1 MTTTTKRTRTTKAK
15 KPVFPVRSLLLLV
28 QKFHLLVID
37 GEAFAIKGKEHKH
50 IKQADYQALLDLAW
64 ITPAHVIAEGLHSHE
79 VTALGFSIAAQIEE
93 QNRLYHQLKFDLPEF
108 EETSTPDEVPAE
120 PPVSEQAPIDAQTS
134 TPASEQAEDSTPAPG
149 STSASEQAED
159 STPAPGSTSASEQA
173 EDSTPTITQAVEAAP
188 TGQESTACKDD
199 KRPHYQSEEAK
210 AARAAKRAAV
220 QKDMQQAVSTLLAE
234 IKAGKTDR
242 LLNYLKFA
250 AKFHKYSPL
259 NQMLIAEQA
268 PNATH
273 VAGYSQWKKMGYQV
287 KKGAKGIAIIAP
299 RPYGKAVMKNEE
311 TGEETITYLGVT
323 FTIAHVFDAS
333 QLEARPDKPIPS
345 FFTPLADDQ
354 EALSTAIVHAIQQDG
369 IKLETGA
376 TGRAQGYSTG
386 GTIRLKSGLDSTS
399 RVLTLIHEWAHEKLH
414 HTPQGRALS
423 ASKRE
428 LHAEAISYVVAHHF
442 GIHNPFS
449 SDYLQSWGNTERELL
464 AELETIKTTASVIIE
479 QIEAGQA
486 S

>member
-1 MTTTTKRTRTTKAK
+1 MTATTKRTRTAKAK
-15 KPVFPVRSLLLLV
+15 KPVFPIRPLLLLV

-50 IKQADYQALLDLAW
+50 IKQADYHALLDLAW
-64 ITPAHVIAEGLHSHE
+64 ITPAHVIAEGLHSHN

-93 QNRLYHQLKFDLPEF
+93 QNRLYHQLRFDLPELA
-108 EETSTPDEVPAE
+108 EASTPDAIPAE
-120 PPVSEQAPIDAQTS
+120 EPVSEQAPVAAQTLTPATIPTEEPTTAQAS
-134 TPASEQAEDSTPAPG
+134 TPAT
-149 STSASEQAED
+149 
-159 STPAPGSTSASEQA
+159 
-173 EDSTPTITQAVEAAP
+173 TQADAEPSAP
-188 TGQESTACKDD
+188 TGQASTATSKSD

-242 LLNYLKFA
+242 LLNYLKFS

-259 NQMLIAEQA
+259 NQMLIVEQA

-273 VAGYSQWKKMGYQV
+273 VAGYSQWKKLGYQV

-323 FTIAHVFDAS
+323 FTIAYVFDAS
-333 QLEARPDKPIPS
+333 QLEARPDKPIPN

-354 EALSTAIVHAIQQDG
+354 EALYTAIAQAVQRDG
-369 IKLETGA
+369 IKLEIGK
-376 TGRAQGYSTG
+376 TGRAQGYSKG
-386 GTIRLKSGLDSTS
+386 GTIRLKEGLDSTN

-414 HTPQGRALS
+414 HNLQGSELTTN
-423 ASKRE
+423 KRE

-449 SDYLQSWGNTERELL
+449 SDYLQNWGNNEKELL
-464 AELETIKTTASVIIE
+464 AELETIKTTASAIIE
-479 QIEAGQA
+479 QIEAAQA

>member
-1 MTTTTKRTRTTKAK
+1 MATTTKRTRTAKAK
-15 KPVFPVRSLLLLV
+15 KPVFPIRALFLLV

-50 IKQADYQALLDLAW
+50 IKQADYAALLDLAW
-64 ITPAHVIAEGLHSHE
+64 ITPAHVIAEGLYSHE
-79 VTALGFSIAAQIEE
+79 VTPLGSTIAAQVEE
-93 QNRLYHQLKFDLPEF
+93 QNRHYHQLKFDLPELK
-108 EETSTPDEVPAE
+108 ET
-120 PPVSEQAPIDAQTS
+120 EQAVTLDA
-134 TPASEQAEDSTPAPG
+134 PQAEAAQPAQAEQEQPAPTQPAT
-149 STSASEQAED
+149 TSK
-159 STPAPGSTSASEQA
+159 
-173 EDSTPTITQAVEAAP
+173 
-188 TGQESTACKDD
+188 TG
-199 KRPHYQSEEAK
+199 KRPHYQNEEAK

-220 QKDMQQAVSTLLAE
+220 QKNMQQAVSTLLAE
-234 IKAGKTDR
+234 IKAGKSEH

-250 AKFHKYSPL
+250 SKFHQYSPL

-287 KKGAKGIAIIAP
+287 KKGEKGIAIIAP
-299 RPYGKAVMKNEE
+299 RPYGKAVMKNED

-323 FTIAHVFDAS
+323 FTVAYVFDAS
-333 QLEARPDKPIPS
+333 QLEARPDKPVPS
-345 FFTPLADDQ
+345 FFVPLADDQ
-354 EALSTAIVHAIQQDG
+354 EALYTAIASAVQKDG
-369 IKLETGA
+369 IKLEIGK

-386 GTIRLKSGLDSTS
+386 GTIRLQAGLDSTN

-414 HTPQGRALS
+414 HNPQGRAMT
-423 ASKRE
+423 ANKRE

-449 SDYLQSWGNTERELL
+449 SDYLQNWGNNEKELL
-464 AELETIKTTASVIIE
+464 AELETIKATASAIIE
-479 QIEAGQA
+479 QIEGQA

>member
-1 MTTTTKRTRTTKAK
+1 MTATPKRTRTPKAK
-15 KPVFPVRSLLLLV
+15 KPVFPIRSLLLLV

-50 IKQADYQALLDLAW
+50 IKQTDYQALLDLAW

-93 QNRLYHQLKFDLPEF
+93 QNRLYHQLTFDLPEL
-108 EETSTPDEVPAE
+108 EGASTPNAIPAE
-120 PPVSEQAPIDAQTS
+120 PPVSERAPVAAQTS
-134 TPASEQAEDSTPAPG
+134 TPGTIQAEEPTPAPAP
-149 STSASEQAED
+149 TLATAE
-159 STPAPGSTSASEQA
+159 AKQ
-173 EDSTPTITQAVEAAP
+173 AAP
-188 TGQESTACKDD
+188 TGQTLTVSMNS
-199 KRPHYQSEEAK
+199 KRPRYQSEEAK
-210 AARAAKRAAV
+210 SARAAKRAAV

-268 PNATH
+268 PNATY

-323 FTIAHVFDAS
+323 FTLAYVFDAS

-345 FFTPLADDQ
+345 FFTSLADDQ
-354 EALSTAIVHAIQQDG
+354 DTLYTAIANAVQKDG
-369 IKLETGA
+369 IKLEIGE
-376 TGRAQGYSTG
+376 TGRAQGYSKG
-386 GTIRLKSGLDSTS
+386 GTIRLKNGLDSTN

-414 HTPQGRALS
+414 HNPQGRELTTN
-423 ASKRE
+423 KRE
-428 LHAEAISYVVAHHF
+428 LHAEAISYIVTHHF

-449 SDYLQSWGNTERELL
+449 SDYLQSWGNNEKELL
-464 AELETIKTTASVIIE
+464 AELETIKATASAIIE
-479 QIEAGQA
+479 QIEAAQA
-486 S
+486 N

>member
-1 MTTTTKRTRTTKAK
+1 MATTTKRTRPAKAK
-15 KPVFPVRSLLLLV
+15 KPVFPIRPLFLLV

-50 IKQADYQALLDLAW
+50 ITKKDYEALLDLAW

-79 VTALGFSIAAQIEE
+79 VTPLGFSIAAQVEE
-93 QNRLYHQLKFDLPEF
+93 QNCHYHQLKFDLPELK
-108 EETSTPDEVPAE
+108 EAAQVATLDAPAAEAE
-120 PPVSEQAPIDAQTS
+120 PPAPTEQP
-134 TPASEQAEDSTPAPG
+134 TPAQEATTNAEQSATLGAPQVEAKQAEREQPAP
-149 STSASEQAED
+149 AQ
-159 STPAPGSTSASEQA
+159 PA
-173 EDSTPTITQAVEAAP
+173 
-188 TGQESTACKDD
+188 TARKSG
-199 KRPHYQSEEAK
+199 KRPPYQSEEAK

-234 IKAGKTDR
+234 IKAGKSEH

-250 AKFHKYSPL
+250 SKFHQYSPL

-287 KKGAKGIAIIAP
+287 KKGEKGIAIIAP
-299 RPYGKAVMKNEE
+299 RPYGKAVMKSEE

-323 FTIAHVFDAS
+323 FTVAYVFDAS
-333 QLEARPDKPIPS
+333 QLEARPEKPVPS
-345 FFTPLADDQ
+345 FFVPLADDQ
-354 EALSTAIVHAIQQDG
+354 EALYTAIASAVQKDG
-369 IKLETGA
+369 IKLEIDE
-376 TGRAQGYSTG
+376 TGRAQGYSSG
-386 GTIRLKSGLDSTS
+386 GTIRLKNGLDSTN

-414 HTPQGRALS
+414 HNPEGRAMT
-423 ASKRE
+423 ANKRE
-428 LHAEAISYVVAHHF
+428 LHAEAISYVVSHHF

-449 SDYLQSWGNTERELL
+449 SDYLQNWGNTEKELL
-464 AELETIKTTASVIIE
+464 AELETIKTTASAIIE

-486 S
+486 K

>member
-1 MTTTTKRTRTTKAK
+1 MPTTKRTRTAKAK
-15 KPVFPVRSLLLLV
+15 KPVFPIRPLFLLV

-50 IKQADYQALLDLAW
+50 ISQKDYEALISLAW
-64 ITPAHVIAEGLHSHE
+64 ITPAHVIAEGLFSHD
-79 VTALGFSIAAQIEE
+79 VTPLGQSIAAQIEE
-93 QNRLYHQLKFDLPEF
+93 QNRDYHQLKFDLPELA
-108 EETSTPDEVPAE
+108 EAAQEAQEQPA
-120 PPVSEQAPIDAQTS
+120 
-134 TPASEQAEDSTPAPG
+134 PAQAEQIDTAQAVTLDTPPTEAEQPAPAQPVTVSKSG
-149 STSASEQAED
+149 
-159 STPAPGSTSASEQA
+159 
-173 EDSTPTITQAVEAAP
+173 
-188 TGQESTACKDD
+188 

-220 QKDMQQAVSTLLAE
+220 QKNMQQAVSTLLAE
-234 IKAGKTDR
+234 IKAGKTDH

-250 AKFHKYSPL
+250 SKFHQYSPL
-259 NQMLIAEQA
+259 NQMLIADQV

-287 KKGAKGIAIIAP
+287 KKGEKGIAIIAP

-323 FTIAHVFDAS
+323 FTIAYVFDAS

-345 FFTPLADDQ
+345 FFVPLADDQ
-354 EALSTAIVHAIQQDG
+354 EALYTAIANAIQKDG
-369 IKLETGA
+369 IKLEIGK
-376 TGRAQGYSTG
+376 TGRAQGYSAG
-386 GTIRLKSGLDSTS
+386 GTIRLKDGLDSTS

-414 HTPQGRALS
+414 HNPQGRALTTN
-423 ASKRE
+423 KRE

-449 SDYLQSWGNTERELL
+449 SDYLQNWGNNEKELL
-464 AELETIKTTASVIIE
+464 AELETIKATASAIIE
-479 QIEAGQA
+479 QIEAGPTN
-486 S
+486 

>member
-1 MTTTTKRTRTTKAK
+1 MATTTKRTRTAKAK
-15 KPVFPVRSLLLLV
+15 KPVFPIRALFLLV

-50 IKQADYQALLDLAW
+50 IKPADYTALLDLAW
-64 ITPAHVIAEGLHSHE
+64 ITPAHVIAEGLYSHE
-79 VTALGFSIAAQIEE
+79 VTPLGSTIAAQVEE
-93 QNRLYHQLKFDLPEF
+93 QNRHYHQLKFDLLELK
-108 EETSTPDEVPAE
+108 ETA
-120 PPVSEQAPIDAQTS
+120 QAVTIDA
-134 TPASEQAEDSTPAPG
+134 PQAEAEQPAP
-149 STSASEQAED
+149 TQAEQTD
-159 STPAPGSTSASEQA
+159 AEQSATLDAPQAETEQPAQAEQEQPAPTQPATTSK
-173 EDSTPTITQAVEAAP
+173 
-188 TGQESTACKDD
+188 TG

-220 QKDMQQAVSTLLAE
+220 QKNMQQAVSTLLAE
-234 IKAGKTDR
+234 IKAGKSEH

-250 AKFHKYSPL
+250 SKFHQYSPL

-287 KKGAKGIAIIAP
+287 KKGEKGIAIIAP
-299 RPYGKAVMKNEE
+299 RLYGKAVMKNED

-323 FTIAHVFDAS
+323 FTVAYVFDAS
-333 QLEARPDKPIPS
+333 QLEARPDKPVPS
-345 FFTPLADDQ
+345 FFVPLADDQ
-354 EALSTAIVHAIQQDG
+354 EALYTAIANAVQKDG
-369 IKLETGA
+369 IKLEIGK

-386 GTIRLKSGLDSTS
+386 GKIRLQDGLDSTN

-414 HTPQGRALS
+414 HNPEGRAMT
-423 ASKRE
+423 ANKRE

-449 SDYLQSWGNTERELL
+449 SDYLQNWGNNEKELL
-464 AELETIKTTASVIIE
+464 AELETIKATASAIIE
-479 QIEAGQA
+479 QIEGQA

>member
-1 MTTTTKRTRTTKAK
+1 MATTTKRTHTAKAK
-15 KPVFPVRSLLLLV
+15 KPVFPIRALFLLV

-50 IKQADYQALLDLAW
+50 ITQKDYEALLSLTW
-64 ITPAHVIAEGLHSHE
+64 ITPARVIAEGLYSHE
-79 VTALGFSIAAQIEE
+79 VTPLGLSIAAQIEE
-93 QNRLYHQLKFDLPEF
+93 QNRRYQQLEFDLPAF
-108 EETSTPDEVPAE
+108 KKAE
-120 PPVSEQAPIDAQTS
+120 QSAAIDA
-134 TPASEQAEDSTPAPG
+134 PQAEAEQSAQPEQEQPTLAQPA
-149 STSASEQAED
+149 TAS
-159 STPAPGSTSASEQA
+159 
-173 EDSTPTITQAVEAAP
+173 
-188 TGQESTACKDD
+188 KDG

-386 GTIRLKSGLDSTS
+386 GTIRMKSGLDSTS

-449 SDYLQSWGNTERELL
+449 SDYLQSWGNTEKELL
-464 AELETIKTTASVIIE
+464 AELETIKTTASAIIE

-486 S
+486 N

>member
-1 MTTTTKRTRTTKAK
+1 MATTIKRTRTTKAK
-15 KPVFPVRSLLLLV
+15 KPVFPIRALFLLI

-37 GEAFAIKGKEHKH
+37 GEAFAIKGKEHKY

-64 ITPAHVIAEGLHSHE
+64 ITPAHVIAEGLLSHE
-79 VTALGFSIAAQIEE
+79 VTPLGSSIAAQLEE
-93 QNRLYHQLKFDLPEF
+93 QNRQYQQLKFDLPELR
-108 EETSTPDEVPAE
+108 EVTPVATLDMP
-120 PPVSEQAPIDAQTS
+120 
-134 TPASEQAEDSTPAPG
+134 QAEAEQPM
-149 STSASEQAED
+149 QAEQD
-159 STPAPGSTSASEQA
+159 QPAQPEQTGAEQSAALDAPQA
-173 EDSTPTITQAVEAAP
+173 EAEQPTQAEQDQPAAP
-188 TGQESTACKDD
+188 AQPLTTRKTG

-210 AARAAKRAAV
+210 AARAGKRAAV
-220 QKDMQQAVSTLLAE
+220 QKNMQQAVSNLLAE
-234 IKAGKTDR
+234 IKAGKTDH

-250 AKFHKYSPL
+250 SKFHQYSPL

-273 VAGYSQWKKMGYQV
+273 VAGYSQWKKLGYQV
-287 KKGAKGIAIIAP
+287 KKGEKGIAIIAP

-323 FTIAHVFDAS
+323 FTVAYVFDSS

-345 FFTPLADDQ
+345 FFVPLADDQ
-354 EALSTAIVHAIQQDG
+354 EALYTAIAKAVQKDG
-369 IKLETGA
+369 IKLEIGE

-386 GTIRLKSGLDSTS
+386 GKIRLQAGLDSTN

-414 HTPQGRALS
+414 HNPQGRALTTN
-423 ASKRE
+423 KRE

-449 SDYLQSWGNTERELL
+449 SDYLQNWGNNEKELL
-464 AELETIKTTASVIIE
+464 AELETIKATASAIIE
-479 QIEAGQA
+479 QIEAK
-486 S
+486 